1 MLCPVDKIPAIVV
14 EYNGI
19 ELDYC
24 TTCRGVWFDVGEL
37 ELLLASAG
45 LGGHEA
51 FLESV
56 LGASPADVKEKK
68 RRCPI
73 CNLKMKKV
81 YIDRPD
87 RVLVDVCPDGH
98 GIWFDG
104 GEVEHLLGALAA
116 ERPEQDA
123 AFQKLIGHFGE
134 TFKKHPVEGPDDIIS

>member
-1 MLCPVDKIPAIVV
+1 MLCPVDKIPAIVI
-14 EYNGI
+14 EYDKI

-24 TTCRGVWFDVGEL
+24 TKCRGVWFDTGEL

-56 LGASPADVKEKK
+56 MKSSVKVSEKK

-73 CNLKMKKV
+73 CNIKMNKA
-81 YIDRPD
+81 YIGKEGKT
-87 RVLVDVCPDGH
+87 LVDICSQGH

-104 GEVEHLLGALAA
+104 GELERLLGELAA
-116 ERPEQDA
+116 EMPGQTA
-123 AFQKLIGHFGE
+123 AYRKLVSHLGKALKAPAAGS
-134 TFKKHPVEGPDDIIS
+134 P

>member
-1 MLCPVDKIPAIVV
+1 MLCPVDKVPAIVV
-14 EYNGI
+14 EYNNI

-24 TTCRGVWFDVGEL
+24 TRCRGVWFDAGEL

-51 FLESV
+51 FLKSV
-56 LGASPADVKEKK
+56 LDSPPARVKEKK

-81 YIDRPD
+81 FIDREGRTP
-87 RVLVDVCPDGH
+87 VDLCPDGH

-104 GEVEHLLGALAA
+104 GELERLLNSLAEA
-116 ERPEQDA
+116 TPAQTA
-123 AFQKLIGHFGE
+123 AYRKVIDHFGE
-134 TFKKHPVEGPDDIIS
+134 TFRAPGAT

>member
-14 EYNGI
+14 EYKQI

-24 TTCRGVWFDVGEL
+24 TRCRGVWFDAGEL

-45 LGGHEA
+45 PGGHEA

-56 LGASPADVKEKK
+56 LNSAAADVKEKK

-73 CNLKMKKV
+73 CKLKMKKV
-81 YIDRPD
+81 YIDRQGK
-87 RVLVDVCPDGH
+87 VLVDICPDGH

-104 GEVEHLLGALAA
+104 GEVERLLSSLAA
-116 ERPEQDA
+116 ERPDQDTA
-123 AFQKLIGHFGE
+123 YKSLMDHFGE
-134 TFKKHPVEGPDDIIS
+134 TFKTRPGGSP

>member
-14 EYNGI
+14 EYNDI

-24 TTCRGVWFDVGEL
+24 TQCRGVWFDTGEL

-56 LGASPADVKEKK
+56 LSSAAADVGEKK

-73 CNLKMKKV
+73 CNLKMKKA
-81 YIDRPD
+81 YIDRQD
-87 RVLVDVCPDGH
+87 KTVVDICPDGH

-104 GEVEHLLGALAA
+104 GELERLLSELAA
-116 ERPEQDA
+116 ETPGNSEA
-123 AFQKLIGHFGE
+123 YQKVIEHFGK
-134 TFKKHPVEGPDDIIS
+134 TLRAPGTGGR

>member
-1 MLCPVDKIPAIVV
+1 VLCPVCKIPAIVI
-14 EYNGI
+14 EYDKI

-24 TTCRGVWFDVGEL
+24 TRCRGVWFDAGEL

-56 LGASPADVKEKK
+56 MKSMAASSEKK

-73 CNLKMKKV
+73 CNIKMNKAYADKEA
-81 YIDRPD
+81 RT
-87 RVLVDVCPDGH
+87 LVDICREGH

-104 GEVEHLLGALAA
+104 GELERLLGSLAA
-116 ERPEQDA
+116 ETPGQA
-123 AFQKLIGHFGE
+123 AAYRKLVDFFGKM
-134 TFKKHPVEGPDDIIS
+134 FKAPAAGSP